1 MTHKVIC
8 LNYNVGYCKYKDK
21 CSMEHAPKNI
31 ARKSALK
38 GIDNN
43 VDIVLNVD
51 IKLRID
57 VNNVYK

>member
-1 MTHKVIC
+1 MLDT
-8 LNYNVGYCKYKDK
+8 DK
-21 CSMEHAPKNI
+21 CSMERAPKKI

-51 IKLRID
+51 IKLRIN